1 VLVKSRSRRY
11 DHGVTAAGEPISPLR
26 TAFAWGVHLYT
37 AFGAV
42 LGFIALDAVFRHD
55 YRLAFIMLAV
65 ALLIDS
71 SDGALARKIR
81 VKYVIPWI
89 DGELLDNIVDYFT
102 YVIVPVAIFMQPGI
116 LPADSEYA
124 AWSVLLASAY
134 GFCRTDAKGII
145 EHYFRGFPSYW
156 NVMAF
161 YFVVLR
167 TPPLLNVLVVLLAVV
182 FVFVPMRWLY
192 PSRMEGARA
201 LTIALGVVWALM
213 GPVLIATLPDAP
225 RWLAWISLFYPLYY
239 IAASVVYHFRTA

>member
-1 VLVKSRSRRY
+1 
-11 DHGVTAAGEPISPLR
+11 VTAAGEPISPLR

-42 LGFIALDAVFRHD
+42 LGFVALDAVFRHD
-55 YRLAFIMLAV
+55 YRLAFTMLAV

-71 SDGALARKIR
+71 SDGALARKMR

-116 LPADSEYA
+116 LPAGSERA
-124 AWSVLLASAY
+124 ALAVLLASAY

-167 TPPLLNVLVVLLAVV
+167 SSPSLNLFVMLVAVV

-192 PSRMEGARA
+192 PSRMEGMRA
-201 LTIALGVVWALM
+201 LTIGLGAVWAVM
-213 GPVLIATLPDAP
+213 GTVLIATLPDP
-225 RWLAWISLFYPLYY
+225 SRWLAWLSLFYPVYY
-239 IAASVVYHFRTA
+239 IAGSVVYHFRSA